1 MRAPEPKFLS
11 TNAITIYSRMTAIT
25 RIYLSVWLHERRNLR
40 VRFTFRMS
48 REAVKKRLILPVRFV
63 LVLYSSAYANYKT

>member
-40 VRFTFRMS
+40 VGFTFRMS
-48 REAVKKRLILPVRFV
+48 RKAVKKRLILPVRPV
-63 LVLYSSAYANYKT
+63 LDSYSFAHAD